1 MTGIRTAIARLG
13 TLVGAACVMLPA
25 AVTAEP
31 APRAPAWRGGT
42 IVAVSE
48 NDEYAFRITVDQHY
62 SNGMRLVWLSEP
74 VAAAPADPLA
84 WAHRIA
90 GAIPG
95 FATRPGTLRL
105 GVALG
110 HNIYTAADTRRA
122 VPDPRDRPYAGWL
135 YGGVA
140 LVNDAADR
148 APGAGVIET
157 LELTLGLVGPSA
169 QGKQLQNF
177 WHGLINYPQAM
188 GWDSQL
194 RDEPGIGL
202 TYARAWRHPIARET
216 DPEAAEF
223 AGLGLDIVPHA
234 VAGLG
239 NVATYA
245 ATGAMLR
252 LGTRLAEDYGPP
264 RTRPALAGIA
274 APAGADRVGGYLF
287 TGFETRLVGRDIF
300 LDGTMFREGPRVD
313 RRPLVT
319 DAMAGLAVTWR
330 DWKASF
336 TYHWRGRE
344 FETQGPG
351 DRFGAFSLGARF

>member
-1 MTGIRTAIARLG
+1 
-13 TLVGAACVMLPA
+13 
-25 AVTAEP
+25 
-31 APRAPAWRGGT
+31 
-42 IVAVSE
+42 
-48 NDEYAFRITVDQHY
+48 
-62 SNGMRLVWLSEP
+62 MRLVWLSEP

-140 LVNDAADR
+140 LVNDTADR
-148 APGAGVIET
+148 ASGAGVIET

-202 TYARAWRHPIARET
+202 
-216 DPEAAEF
+216 
-223 AGLGLDIVPHA
+223 
-234 VAGLG
+234 
-239 NVATYA
+239 TYA

>member
-1 MTGIRTAIARLG
+1 MTVARL
-13 TLVGAACVMLPA
+13 LACVCVAGAALPA
-25 AVTAEP
+25 PVVAES
-31 APRAPAWRGGT
+31 APRAAAWRGGT

-74 VAAAPADPLA
+74 VAATPTDPLA
-84 WAHRIA
+84 WTHRVA
-90 GAIPG
+90 RAIPG
-95 FATRPGTLRL
+95 FAARPGTLRL

-110 HNIYTAADTRRA
+110 HNIYTAGNTRRV
-122 VPDPRDRPYAGWL
+122 VPDPGDRPYAGWL

-140 LVNDAADR
+140 LVNDSADTTS
-148 APGAGVIET
+148 GAGVIET
-157 LELTLGLVGPSA
+157 LELTLGIVGPSA
-169 QGKQLQNF
+169 MGKQLQNF

-202 TYARAWRHPIARET
+202 TYERAWRRPIVREA
-216 DPEAAEF
+216 DPDATGF
-223 AGLGLDIVPHA
+223 GGLGLDVVPHA

-245 ATGAMLR
+245 AGGAMLR
-252 LGTRLAEDYGPP
+252 IGTHLADDYGPP
-264 RTRPALAGIA
+264 RTRPALSGIA
-274 APAGADRVGGYLF
+274 APAGADRIGGYLF
-287 TGFETRLVGRDIF
+287 AGFETRLVGRDIF
-300 LDGTMFREGPRVD
+300 LDGTMFRGGPRVD
-313 RRPLVT
+313 RRPLVSDT
-319 DAMAGLAVTWR
+319 MAGLAMTWR
-330 DWKASF
+330 DWRASF